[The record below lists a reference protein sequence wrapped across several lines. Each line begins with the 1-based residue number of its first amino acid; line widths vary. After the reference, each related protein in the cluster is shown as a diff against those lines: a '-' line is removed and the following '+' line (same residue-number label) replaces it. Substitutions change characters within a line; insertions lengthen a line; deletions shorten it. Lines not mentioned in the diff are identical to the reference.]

1 MWQMFVVIFIK
12 RSLLMEISN
21 VKKTNLAKGK
31 MNIIGNKGCVGY
43 SFILRDRIFNFIGC
57 HLKPG

>member
-1 MWQMFVVIFIK
+1 
-12 RSLLMEISN
+12 MEISN
-21 VKKTNLAKGK
+21 IKKTNLAKGK